1 MNVVDAIDGRTAR
14 RNRNRDAVLDALIEL
29 ADESNDEPTIER
41 IAERAGVSYRSVY
54 RYFDDR
60 TDLMLSAITRVMGN
74 LWSIFD
80 VENLGHGPLDERIEQ
95 LTTVRVAAYRR
106 LAPLAR
112 TAVHRRANEPAVAE
126 GYDRVREYLRE
137 QLAQQ
142 AQVLGLA
149 ARISWCGAMAQG
161 ALLAQYR
168 AADMFA
174 LASRIAQDGDRDGLP
189 NVLMEAQS
197 QGLACVATDISAIHE
212 LIDNGVTG
220 ILVAPESPEVLADAI
235 HRLITDPMARATLGE
250 AGRARVA
257 AAFGLQRNVARLA
270 EKFGLAAQS
279 QL

>member
-142 AQVLGLA
+142 FEPELA
-149 ARISWCGAMAQG
+149 AMA
-161 ALLAQYR
+161 
-168 AADMFA
+168 
-174 LASRIAQDGDRDGLP
+174 
-189 NVLMEAQS
+189 V
-197 QGLACVATDISAIHE
+197 
-212 LIDNGVTG
+212 
-220 ILVAPESPEVLADAI
+220 PESKLVLAALDTMFQFESLDYLAE
-235 HRLITDPMARATLGE
+235 HDGMTDTALITVLTRHVQAH
-250 AGRARVA
+250 
-257 AAFGLQRNVARLA
+257 
-270 EKFGLAAQS
+270 LAATNAR
-279 QL
+279 

>member
-29 ADESNDEPTIER
+29 ADESNDEPIIER

-142 AQVLGLA
+142 FEPELA
-149 ARISWCGAMAQG
+149 AMA
-161 ALLAQYR
+161 
-168 AADMFA
+168 
-174 LASRIAQDGDRDGLP
+174 
-189 NVLMEAQS
+189 V
-197 QGLACVATDISAIHE
+197 
-212 LIDNGVTG
+212 
-220 ILVAPESPEVLADAI
+220 PESKLVLAALDTMFQFESLDYLAK
-235 HRLITDPMARATLGE
+235 HDGMTDTALITVLTRHVQAH
-250 AGRARVA
+250 
-257 AAFGLQRNVARLA
+257 
-270 EKFGLAAQS
+270 LAATNAR
-279 QL
+279 

>member
-95 LTTVRVAAYRR
+95 LITVRVAAYRR

-142 AQVLGLA
+142 FEPELA
-149 ARISWCGAMAQG
+149 AMA
-161 ALLAQYR
+161 
-168 AADMFA
+168 
-174 LASRIAQDGDRDGLP
+174 
-189 NVLMEAQS
+189 V
-197 QGLACVATDISAIHE
+197 
-212 LIDNGVTG
+212 
-220 ILVAPESPEVLADAI
+220 PESKLVLAALDTMFQFESLDYLAN
-235 HRLITDPMARATLGE
+235 HDGMTDTALITVLTRHVQAH
-250 AGRARVA
+250 
-257 AAFGLQRNVARLA
+257 
-270 EKFGLAAQS
+270 LAATNAR
-279 QL
+279 

>member
-95 LTTVRVAAYRR
+95 LITVRVAAYRR

-142 AQVLGLA
+142 FEPELA
-149 ARISWCGAMAQG
+149 AMA
-161 ALLAQYR
+161 
-168 AADMFA
+168 
-174 LASRIAQDGDRDGLP
+174 
-189 NVLMEAQS
+189 V
-197 QGLACVATDISAIHE
+197 
-212 LIDNGVTG
+212 
-220 ILVAPESPEVLADAI
+220 PESKLVLAALDTMFQFESLDYLAE
-235 HRLITDPMARATLGE
+235 HDGMTDTALITVLTRHVQAH
-250 AGRARVA
+250 
-257 AAFGLQRNVARLA
+257 
-270 EKFGLAAQS
+270 LAATNAR
-279 QL
+279 

>member
-14 RNRNRDAVLDALIEL
+14 RDRNRDAVLDALIEL

-142 AQVLGLA
+142 FEPELA
-149 ARISWCGAMAQG
+149 AMA
-161 ALLAQYR
+161 
-168 AADMFA
+168 
-174 LASRIAQDGDRDGLP
+174 
-189 NVLMEAQS
+189 V
-197 QGLACVATDISAIHE
+197 
-212 LIDNGVTG
+212 
-220 ILVAPESPEVLADAI
+220 PESKLVLAALDTMFQFESLDYLAN
-235 HRLITDPMARATLGE
+235 HDGMTDTALITVLTRHVQAH
-250 AGRARVA
+250 
-257 AAFGLQRNVARLA
+257 
-270 EKFGLAAQS
+270 LAATNAR
-279 QL
+279 